1 MGAACKDFGLGGG
14 GYGIMSA
21 RKVGGERGK
30 GEKEGGSG
38 WFLKR
43 GEVLVVEGRE
53 EERRGEERRGGK
65 KGGGETRVARVR
77 DIGIHLH
84 VCFDKGRTRCPGL
97 GRSLAGLGNRE
108 WFGSG
113 RELSTGA

>member
-1 MGAACKDFGLGGG
+1 MGGWI
-14 GYGIMSA
+14 GYHVG
-21 RKVGGERGK
+21 RKVGGERWK

-53 EERRGEERRGGK
+53 EERRGGERRREEGR
-65 KGGGETRVARVR
+65 RVERVR

-84 VCFDKGRTRCPGL
+84 MCFDKGRTRCPGL
-97 GRSLAGLGNRE
+97 GRTLAGLGNRE
-108 WFGSG
+108 WFVSG